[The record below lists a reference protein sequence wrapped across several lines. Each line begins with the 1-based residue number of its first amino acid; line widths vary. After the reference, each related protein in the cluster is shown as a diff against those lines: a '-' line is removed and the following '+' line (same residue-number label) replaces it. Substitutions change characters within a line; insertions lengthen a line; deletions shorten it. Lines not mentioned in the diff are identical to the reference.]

1 MSELYKKSIY
11 LNRDIDY
18 LFNSEIIEYDIEE
31 AGFNIIKYFKLLPD
45 EEINKL
51 SKLSKKN
58 RHIQIGLLQKR
69 DKSFGKNLNES
80 FSEARKL
87 FLSNNNL
94 NEENI
99 LSIKKDAIFVFEK
112 RCKFKVFDNINFRMK
127 NNYFSYI
134 NLANNEYYIN
144 NKNVDVKGIS
154 EDCIIKHLEY
164 MIDTIQIFSKLLSY
178 SDRKSAIKFLI
189 NFIRYYKNRELEL
202 GYYRELNRRSMY
214 RVIDLTLHDKYYFSD
229 TGTEVEKLNIMYNY
243 IEILRPL
250 ISIVL

>member
-45 EEINKL
+45 EEIDKL

-154 EDCIIKHLEY
+154 EGCIIKHLEY

-229 TGTEVEKLNIMYNY
+229 TGSEVEKLNIMYNY